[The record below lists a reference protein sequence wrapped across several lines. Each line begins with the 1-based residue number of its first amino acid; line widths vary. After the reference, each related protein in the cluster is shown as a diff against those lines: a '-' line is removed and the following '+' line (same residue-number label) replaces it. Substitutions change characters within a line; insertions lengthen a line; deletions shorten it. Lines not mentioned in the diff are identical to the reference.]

1 MKRTLI
7 NRRTGCTLFLAILAL
22 VLILLAY
29 KVGRVGSLAISLM
42 GRAERMLAIQPA
54 QVELETLGP
63 IASEVHAARSELH
76 ALRSELGPLLAITP
90 YLGWL
95 PRYGA
100 DVEAAPAL
108 ADMAI
113 ELVDAGDLILTGL
126 KPGLAGL
133 PDGKMSIP
141 AAVQIMQDLQP
152 ALDEARPHLDKA
164 MQARARIRRPLS
176 PRLASLLAKADKALP
191 AAVIAADAA
200 SIAPELLGADGPR
213 TYLLLAQNSD
223 ELRPTGGFIS
233 SVGRVVV
240 ENGQIVSQGFEDS
253 YAVDDYR
260 FPYPDAP
267 VELQTYMG
275 SEIWV
280 FRDSNWAPDFPTSA
294 AKAIEL
300 YQIGR
305 PGPID
310 GVIAVNLRAIPTL
323 FEGLGPLSVP
333 GFKQPIT
340 GQTVLTATRQALLPE
355 SDERSADWWDHRKD
369 FMGSLAGA
377 VMSRVQAGLT
387 AAQASR
393 LASAALETLDRRDL
407 LIYFKSPQA
416 QRVLAQ
422 RKWDGALVR
431 TTGDFV
437 MVVDANMGFNKV
449 NPNIDERLEYTVQL
463 DQAGSG
469 RASLIT
475 RHSSRVRPQ
484 PDCDPTPRYDKTYE
498 GMMNRCYWDLVRV
511 YAPTGSSFIT
521 ATLQSPAPLVGK
533 RFSDGLPT
541 AAQEL
546 GYSVFGS
553 FFVLDGGVRQL
564 TRFEYALPQVVEE
577 EDGRQVYSLY
587 VQRQPATSDLQLDI
601 AVVLPEGVQLIET
614 DPPAQ
619 VSGQMLH
626 WSLSLSADRQVRAWY
641 RLLRK

>member
-1 MKRTLI
+1 VKHKVI
-7 NRRTGCTLFLAILAL
+7 NRRTGCSFFLAILAL
-22 VLILLAY
+22 ALVLLAY
-29 KVGRVGSLAISLM
+29 KVGRVGSLVMSLL

-54 QVELETLGP
+54 QVELEALGP
-63 IASEVHAARSELH
+63 VASEVHAARSELH

-100 DVEAAPAL
+100 DIEAAPAL
-108 ADMAI
+108 ADMTIA
-113 ELVDAGDLILTGL
+113 LVDAGDLILNSL
-126 KPGLAGL
+126 QPGLAEL

-141 AAVQIMQDLQP
+141 AAVQIMRDLQP
-152 ALDEARPHLDKA
+152 ALNEARPHLERA
-164 MQARARIRRPLS
+164 VQARARIRRPLS
-176 PRLASLLAKADKALP
+176 PRLASLLTKADKALP
-191 AAVIAADAA
+191 AAVTAVDAA

-213 TYLLLAQNSD
+213 TYLILAQNSD

-233 SVGRVVV
+233 SIGRVVV

-253 YAVDDYR
+253 YAVDDYD

-280 FRDSNWAPDFPTSA
+280 FRDSNWSPDFPTSA
-294 AKAIEL
+294 AQAIEL

-305 PGPID
+305 PGPVD
-310 GVIAVNLRAIPTL
+310 GVIAINLRAIPTL

-333 GFKQPIT
+333 GFEKPIT
-340 GQTVLTATRQALLPE
+340 GQTVITATRQALLPE
-355 SDERSADWWDHRKD
+355 PDERSTDWWDHRKD

-377 VMSRVQAGLT
+377 VMSRVQTGLT

-407 LIYFKSPQA
+407 LIYLKSPQA

-431 TTGDFV
+431 ATGDFV

-449 NPNIDERLEYTVQL
+449 NPKIEEQLEYTVQL

-469 RASLIT
+469 RASLVT
-475 RHSSRVRPQ
+475 RHSSLVRPQ

-498 GMMNRCYWDLVRV
+498 GMMERCYWDMVRV
-511 YAPTGSSFIT
+511 YAPGGSALIT
-521 ATLQSPAPLVGK
+521 ATLQAPAPLVGQ
-533 RFSDGLPT
+533 RFSDGQPT

-553 FFVLDGGVRQL
+553 FFVLNGGVRQA

-577 EDGRQVYSLY
+577 EDGLLVYSLY
-587 VQRQPATSDLQLDI
+587 VQRQPATNDLPIDI
-601 AVVLPEGVQLIET
+601 AVVLPAGAQLIKT

-619 VSGQMLH
+619 ASGYMLS
-626 WSLSLSADRQVRAWY
+626 WSLSLSADRRVRAWY
-641 RLLRK
+641 RLRQ